1 MVFLKVEPQ
10 WDSLRSEPRFH
21 DLIKRM
27 RIE

>member
-10 WDSLRSEPRFH
+10 WDSLRSETRFV

-27 RIE
+27 NIE